1 MQTRDAM
8 PQPRRTRRKMQGR
21 SDLPEQLHP
30 LPPKSR
36 QRRPVLRQLG
46 LAVTL
51 SLAGLFAASLAIDHC
66 AEDTRFCTLPGQTG
80 PVAHEPGAAP
90 IPAISDAEPEQAAI
104 MPLAPPSR
112 PVLAHAFE
120 PLPLSLD
127 GESTRNFVLPP
138 GRTMLDMA
146 TEAGRIDVEDVNLI
160 AVVRQDG
167 VRHALVRLPD
177 GRILRLRQGDAL
189 DGGTV
194 AAISEDAIYLIGPD
208 MTPRALVLGG

>member
-1 MQTRDAM
+1 MQTRNAT
-8 PQPRRTRRKMQGR
+8 PPPRRPRRKTQGR
-21 SDLPEQLHP
+21 SDLPEHLRP
-30 LPPKSR
+30 LVPPPP

-46 LAVTL
+46 LAVIL
-51 SLAGLFAASLAIDHC
+51 SLGGLFAASLAIDHC
-66 AEDTRFCTLPGQTG
+66 AQDARFCTLPTQTAT
-80 PVAHEPGAAP
+80 VAPAAP
-90 IPAISDAEPEQAAI
+90 TPLASTPEPAALAEPV
-104 MPLAPPSR
+104 PPTR

-138 GRTMLDMA
+138 GQTMLGMA
-146 TEAGRIDVEDVNLI
+146 TEAGRINVEDVNLI
-160 AVVRQDG
+160 AVVHQDG

-177 GRILRLRQGDAL
+177 GHILRLRQGDAL

-194 AAISEDAIYLIGPD
+194 AAISEDALYLIGPD